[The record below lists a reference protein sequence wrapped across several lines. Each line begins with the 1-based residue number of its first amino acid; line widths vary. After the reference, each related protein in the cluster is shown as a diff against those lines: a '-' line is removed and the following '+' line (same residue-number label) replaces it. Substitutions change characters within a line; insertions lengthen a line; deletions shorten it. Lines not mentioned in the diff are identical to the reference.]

1 MKNLNQQFFEEY
13 KKLDKLCKEIYGVNV
28 GITNYI
34 DDMKAVSNYEKSK
47 VMGFELSLKHLI
59 AARHLRNQL
68 SHDVGA
74 FDSDLCDEADIKF
87 VKEFREAIL
96 NHEDPLSKLYALRK
110 KVNKDISTPLRKST
124 HKTTD
129 FERTP
134 QGFLKAVGAF
144 IVFIVLFA
152 LSVIVSS
159 LLK

>member
-13 KKLDKLCKEIYGVNV
+13 KKLDKLCKEIYGAKV

-34 DDMKAVSNYEKSK
+34 DDMKAVSSYEQSK
-47 VMGFELSLKHLI
+47 IMGFEQSLKQLI
-59 AARHLRNQL
+59 TARHLRNQL

-74 FDSDLCDEADIKF
+74 FDSDLATETDIKF
-87 VKEFREAIL
+87 VKEFKEAIL
-96 NHEDPLSKLYALRK
+96 NHTDPLSRLYSLRNK
-110 KVNKDISTPLRKST
+110 KSYNTYTPLRKST

-134 QGFLKAVGAF
+134 QGCLKAVGAF
-144 IVFIVLFA
+144 IVFIVLFV